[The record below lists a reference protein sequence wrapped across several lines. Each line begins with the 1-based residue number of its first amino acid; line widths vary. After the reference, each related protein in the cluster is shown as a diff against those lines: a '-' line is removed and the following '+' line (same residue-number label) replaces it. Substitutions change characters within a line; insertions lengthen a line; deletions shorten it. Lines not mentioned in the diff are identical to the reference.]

1 MRYCKEV
8 SSNIISSLIFVFL
21 LLTDF
26 KEGEIKVVVDDHE
39 LSKKQP
45 HNFFHLKMAM
55 QQGRSLKGA
64 SKKLDG

>member
-8 SSNIISSLIFVFL
+8 SGNIISSLIFVLL

-26 KEGEIKVVVDDHE
+26 KEGEIKVGVDDHE

-45 HNFFHLKMAM
+45 HNFFLLLKMAM
-55 QQGRSLKGA
+55 Q
-64 SKKLDG
+64 